1 MYTIK
6 KLFDFHRPKVQEH
19 FIRLD
24 SDSRHSRFCAVMHDD
39 NIISYVKKIDFTQ
52 NGIYGIF
59 NDNLDIIGVG
69 ECVFHL
75 TDKLKNA
82 EVVEKPY
89 QNKGL
94 GNLLMKKIVQFA
106 NVNNLKELTMYFLY
120 DNSATKH
127 LAKKYNFKA
136 EYSSSEISGTI
147 QIPKNPKIIDGLNQH
162 IEEFISQVELT
173 QKWQNKLLN
182 EQIDNIYKNIHDC
195 LTPLN

>member
-1 MYTIK
+1 
-6 KLFDFHRPKVQEH
+6 
-19 FIRLD
+19 
-24 SDSRHSRFCAVMHDD
+24 
-39 NIISYVKKIDFTQ
+39 
-52 NGIYGIF
+52 
-59 NDNLDIIGVG
+59 
-69 ECVFHL
+69 
-75 TDKLKNA
+75 
-82 EVVEKPY
+82 
-89 QNKGL
+89 
-94 GNLLMKKIVQFA
+94 
-106 NVNNLKELTMYFLY
+106 MYFLY